1 MSQREKTTMRIETNE
16 YEFSHGR
23 KPRVMGCWAF
33 QIGEETVFITGTF
46 TTAKN
51 LAAKNAR
58 AKGLGFIR
66 VLP

>member
-1 MSQREKTTMRIETNE
+1 MRVETNE

-23 KPRVMGCWAF
+23 KPRGMGCWAF
-33 QIGEETVFITGTF
+33 QIGEEQAFITGTF

-51 LAAKNAR
+51 LAVKNAR
-58 AKGLGFIR
+58 AKGHRSIK

>member
-1 MSQREKTTMRIETNE
+1 MRVETNE

-23 KPRVMGCWAF
+23 KPRGLGVWAF
-33 QIGEETVFITGTF
+33 RIGEETVFITGTF
-46 TTAKN
+46 TTAKS

-58 AKGLGFIR
+58 AKGLDFIK

>member
-1 MSQREKTTMRIETNE
+1 MRVETNE

-23 KPRVMGCWAF
+23 KPRGTGCWAF
-33 QIGEETVFITGTF
+33 QIGEEMVFITGTF

-51 LAAKNAR
+51 LAVNNAR
-58 AKGLGFIR
+58 AKGLGFIK

>member
-1 MSQREKTTMRIETNE
+1 MEETTMRVETNE

-23 KPRVMGCWAF
+23 KPRGMGCWAF

-58 AKGLGFIR
+58 DKGLGFIK

>member
-1 MSQREKTTMRIETNE
+1 MRIETNE

-23 KPRVMGCWAF
+23 KPRGLGCWAF

-46 TTAKN
+46 TTAKD

-58 AKGLGFIR
+58 AKGLGFIK